1 MEKRMAESDRPFMA
15 DVDAEQTPSA
25 QAPAAA
31 RDRVG
36 GAEMP
41 GGHGSAEGSEDGAAS
56 GNGAA
61 RVAELEAALAAARAE
76 AAEHWEKYLRERA
89 EMENYKRR
97 IERTY
102 ADLARRGRKD
112 LLLKVVSAVDNLE
125 RAISYQS
132 SSGREVDAANL
143 LTGVRMTYQQFA
155 ELLSGEGLK
164 EIKAVG
170 EQFDP
175 ALHEAVATE
184 SVADKPDGEI
194 VGEMQKGYTYG
205 EELLRP
211 ARVKVAKRE

>member
-1 MEKRMAESDRPFMA
+1 MAENQGPSTA
-15 DVDAEQTPSA
+15 EVDAQQTSSA

-31 RDRVG
+31 RDGVG
-36 GAEMP
+36 GTGMP
-41 GGHGSAEGSEDGAAS
+41 ESPAPATGAGDGAAPS
-56 GNGAA
+56 NDAA
-61 RVAELEAALAAARAE
+61 RIAELEAALAAAKAE

-89 EMENYKRR
+89 EMENYKKRV
-97 IERTY
+97 ERTY

-112 LLLKVVSAVDNLE
+112 LLLRVLGAVDNLE
-125 RAISYQS
+125 RAISYQP

-164 EIKAVG
+164 EIKGVG

-184 SVADKPDGEI
+184 AAADKPDGEI
-194 VGEMQKGYTYG
+194 VAEVQKGYTYG

-211 ARVKVAKRE
+211 ARVKVAQRE